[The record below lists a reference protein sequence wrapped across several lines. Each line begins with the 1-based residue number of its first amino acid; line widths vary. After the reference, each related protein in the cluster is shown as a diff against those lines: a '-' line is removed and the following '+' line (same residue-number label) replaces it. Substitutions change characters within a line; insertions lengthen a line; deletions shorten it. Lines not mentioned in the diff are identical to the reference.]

1 MIGYG
6 HHNLEWFN
14 SIEHLIIVLFNNQCQ
29 IKVCA
34 IDAAALR
41 PFKKQAHGHGREIEK
56 SSLYFGC
63 DFSG

>member
-34 IDAAALR
+34 IDAAALH
-41 PFKKQAHGHGREIEK
+41 PFKK
-56 SSLYFGC
+56 
-63 DFSG
+63 